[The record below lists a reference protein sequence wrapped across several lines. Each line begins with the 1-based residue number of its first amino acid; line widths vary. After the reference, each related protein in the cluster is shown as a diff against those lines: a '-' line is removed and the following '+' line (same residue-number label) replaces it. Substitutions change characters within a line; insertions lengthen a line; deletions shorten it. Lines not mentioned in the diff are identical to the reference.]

1 MRRENSTSKELSQSL
16 YRAASRML
24 RAHVAHVEM
33 HAVLYVP
40 EVSVEMRYLP
50 HGATVETGLLD
61 VRLLGLRYERI
72 TRTEKVAVDVQLK
85 AIYARDLTDDELPY
99 LATSDPHGVA
109 ERAVAGAHEE
119 EAVVQIAY
127 LKMNNR
133 REPASVRVLLQS
145 LHVEWNAPCIATLK
159 RVLVRRTNSGPLP
172 TIWPEP
178 RTYTHQAADGKPSS
192 LEKAKW
198 PRGSQTAEVFVSMNS
213 LSLSLNREAGEAD
226 DATASAKP
234 PAASGPSAVL
244 CVLSAEQL
252 QFHFSLFK
260 DGTHRLDG
268 SMEELTAHDYR
279 KRPHAVGG
287 PARPVAAGPPMI
299 RLTRSAEG
307 AGLRFEFHRYF
318 TDSKRP
324 NMDGVTFEGELH
336 LYIASMRVLWLQQ
349 WIAGAFEY
357 LDNSILAKVVRGV
370 GDLSIARVWVPP
382 NRFRP
387 MRLKFSIAEPTILL
401 PRNVHAL
408 ADETLL
414 AEHSLHVHLKSVA
427 GESILKR
434 RLMPGCKELGELLCD
449 EMTIKFEQLHVSSQ
463 LPPYNRS
470 RPLPFHDADKPLEL
484 TLLVIKSVERP
495 HDLVPQMAI
504 DASLGE
510 RGTLEGA

>member
-1 MRRENSTSKELSQSL
+1 
-16 YRAASRML
+16 
-24 RAHVAHVEM
+24 
-33 HAVLYVP
+33 
-40 EVSVEMRYLP
+40 
-50 HGATVETGLLD
+50 
-61 VRLLGLRYERI
+61 
-72 TRTEKVAVDVQLK
+72 
-85 AIYARDLTDDELPY
+85 
-99 LATSDPHGVA
+99 DPHGVA
-109 ERAVAGAHEE
+109 ERAVAGAQEE

-279 KRPHAVGG
+279 KRPH
-287 PARPVAAGPPMI
+287 
-299 RLTRSAEG
+299 
-307 AGLRFEFHRYF
+307 
-318 TDSKRP
+318 
-324 NMDGVTFEGELH
+324 
-336 LYIASMRVLWLQQ
+336 
-349 WIAGAFEY
+349 
-357 LDNSILAKVVRGV
+357 
-370 GDLSIARVWVPP
+370 
-382 NRFRP
+382 
-387 MRLKFSIAEPTILL
+387 
-401 PRNVHAL
+401 
-408 ADETLL
+408 
-414 AEHSLHVHLKSVA
+414 
-427 GESILKR
+427 
-434 RLMPGCKELGELLCD
+434 
-449 EMTIKFEQLHVSSQ
+449 
-463 LPPYNRS
+463 
-470 RPLPFHDADKPLEL
+470 
-484 TLLVIKSVERP
+484 
-495 HDLVPQMAI
+495 
-504 DASLGE
+504 
-510 RGTLEGA
+510 